1 MRRLY
6 HPYLR
11 FGHSGRRLK
20 GHPVSRILEPL
31 TPHFKADLS
40 QRGIVRMQR
49 LTQPSYQQ
57 GLGAIGR
64 YLDQYGFEDLLL
76 CELDDGFV
84 GRVTQAGKLVEAIP
98 FPLADLQSMV
108 RQPGSGAG
116 QGSPA
121 DRAPRASGSF
131 VRRAIGAYRDF
142 LSALGSQ
149 CDLLQA
155 STILIVELPDEVL
168 VTFRVP
174 MEPNEA
180 PETASREF
188 LYDDAGVRQLLIG
201 AGSPAGR

>member
-1 MRRLY
+1 
-6 HPYLR
+6 
-11 FGHSGRRLK
+11 
-20 GHPVSRILEPL
+20 
-31 TPHFKADLS
+31 
-40 QRGIVRMQR
+40 MQR

-64 YLDQYGFEDLLL
+64 YLDQYGFEDLIL

-108 RQPGSGAG
+108 RQPGGSVG
-116 QGSPA
+116 QSA
-121 DRAPRASGSF
+121 SENRQPRSSGSF
-131 VRRAIGAYRDF
+131 IRRVLGTYRDF
-142 LSALGSQ
+142 LSALGGQ

-174 MEPNEA
+174 MEPNEE
-180 PETASREF
+180 PETANREF
-188 LYDDAGVRQLLIG
+188 LYDDAGVRQLLIS